1 MRSED
6 RHGEDINYDYLPSDA
21 LKDVE
26 AEESRRGIAQRRRSR
41 FPSNE
46 DIASAVRE
54 VSGGVITR
62 YNVDQLYEEVLRI
75 LKEKGFDVSH
85 VTPGRV
91 ERIVASMLRRRS
103 IHAKLD

>member
-1 MRSED
+1 MCSED
-6 RHGEDINYDYLPSDA
+6 RHSEDIDYDYLPSDA

-26 AEESRRGIAQRRRSR
+26 AEESRRWISQRRRAR

-46 DIASAVRE
+46 DIASAIRE

-75 LKEKGFDVSH
+75 LKEKGFDVSY

-91 ERIVASMLRRRS
+91 ERIVASMLRRRT